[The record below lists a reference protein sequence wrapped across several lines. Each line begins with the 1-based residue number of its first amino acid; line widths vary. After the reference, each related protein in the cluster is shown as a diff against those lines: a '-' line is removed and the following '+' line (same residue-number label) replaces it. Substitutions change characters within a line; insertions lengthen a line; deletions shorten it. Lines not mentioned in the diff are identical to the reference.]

1 MRHLQVLLLFLAL
14 TVGFTTRVNLSV
26 AIVAMTELPVM
37 NSVYII
43 FPNVCTYL
51 LFNPPRNSAGQRR

>member
-1 MRHLQVLLLFLAL
+1 MRHLQVLLLFLGL

-37 NSVYII
+37 NSVY
-43 FPNVCTYL
+43 VLKVYTYL
-51 LFNPPRNSAGQRR
+51 LFNPFRNSTGQRR

>member
-43 FPNVCTYL
+43 FPNVYTYL
-51 LFNPPRNSAGQRR
+51 LFNPLRNSAGQRR